1 MKSKKNS
8 LFTAVGLCPACAL
21 FILGGA
27 LSLAIPGK
35 ALASLPKNTVVRT
48 IKVGSR
54 PACLVCSPDGQFV
67 YVGGNSEEL
76 YVIDATTNRLSSS
89 FTVSGLD
96 GAIFALAISSD
107 GQTLYSPAIDFETLY
122 VMSIATQSVTTYVTL
137 NGFPTSEA
145 LTPDGTQLW
154 IGISAGDSGV
164 NGINIVDTANDQV
177 NPTPIQLPG
186 IPFSVVFT
194 PDGTYAYVSY
204 NANGVYSLALID
216 TASQTVVNSNVA
228 GSSLH
233 ANTYGPEQLT
243 MDPNGKELFVNEFT
257 SVSGPDY
264 TVTESV
270 NTSNNKTK
278 QVYSTAGTDYN
289 VTVSSQNITPNGKYL
304 YFGIESSESKK
315 GTVVTVDTAQAQT
328 VGQPVTVGVSPV
340 AIAIKPNGRDAY
352 VANESSNTVT
362 VINITP
368 E

>member
-76 YVIDATTNRLSSS
+76 SEGIDATTNRLSSS

-107 GQTLYSPAIDFETLY
+107 RPTLSSPAIDFETLY

-145 LTPDGTQLW
+145 LTPDGTQL
-154 IGISAGDSGV
+154 
-164 NGINIVDTANDQV
+164 
-177 NPTPIQLPG
+177 
-186 IPFSVVFT
+186 
-194 PDGTYAYVSY
+194 
-204 NANGVYSLALID
+204 
-216 TASQTVVNSNVA
+216 
-228 GSSLH
+228 
-233 ANTYGPEQLT
+233 
-243 MDPNGKELFVNEFT
+243 
-257 SVSGPDY
+257 
-264 TVTESV
+264 
-270 NTSNNKTK
+270 
-278 QVYSTAGTDYN
+278 
-289 VTVSSQNITPNGKYL
+289 
-304 YFGIESSESKK
+304 
-315 GTVVTVDTAQAQT
+315 
-328 VGQPVTVGVSPV
+328 
-340 AIAIKPNGRDAY
+340 
-352 VANESSNTVT
+352 
-362 VINITP
+362 
-368 E
+368 